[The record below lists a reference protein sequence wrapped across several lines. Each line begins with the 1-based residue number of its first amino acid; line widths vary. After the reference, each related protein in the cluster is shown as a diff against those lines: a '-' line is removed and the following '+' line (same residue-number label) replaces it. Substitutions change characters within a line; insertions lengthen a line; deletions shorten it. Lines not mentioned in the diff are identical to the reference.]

1 MNLGQQTEQLMSP
14 QPINISMRSKKQHIR
29 LWFECLQLCHLDPQY
44 SENLKRSQSFYEE
57 WGDVR
62 NIKFDDWW
70 KDHKY
75 LFDEVMV
82 KEVSKVTHSPNT
94 ITLSIPLNENVST
107 IIKDVKMIVEQKQSV
122 RLDELG
128 EDQNNRKSKSLGIGK
143 YSFTQKEIKGLFH
156 YQNLEMYKIY
166 FRLNRPPINRN
177 FLMEVRK
184 SFDGRVR
191 SQLRRTMVNLPQMSD
206 FERYKTN
213 GDFEDVIRSVRRS
226 LKGVEKTLKNV
237 SLGKFP

>member
-1 MNLGQQTEQLMSP
+1 MSP
-14 QPINISMRSKKQHIR
+14 QPITISMRSKKQHIR
-29 LWFECLQLCHLDPQY
+29 LWFECLQICYSDPQY
-44 SENLKRSQSFYEE
+44 SENLKQSKDFYEA
-57 WGDVR
+57 WGDVT

-82 KEVSKVTHSPNT
+82 KEVSKVSNSPNT
-94 ITLSIPLNENVST
+94 MTLSIPLNENVSS
-107 IIKDVKMIVEQKQSV
+107 IIKDVKRMVEQKQSA
-122 RLDELG
+122 RLIELG
-128 EDQNNRKSKSLGIGK
+128 EDQSNRKSKRLGIGK

-166 FRLNRPPINRN
+166 LRLRRPPINRN

-184 SFDGRVR
+184 SFDSRVR
-191 SQLRRTMVNLPQMSD
+191 SQLRRTMVNLPQMRD
-206 FERYKTN
+206 FERYKSN
-213 GDFEDVIRSVRRS
+213 SDFEDVIRTVRRS
-226 LKGVEKTLKNV
+226 IKGVEKTLKNV

>member
-1 MNLGQQTEQLMSP
+1 MSP

-29 LWFECLQLCHLDPQY
+29 LWFECLQICHSGPQY
-44 SENLKRSQSFYEE
+44 SENLKQSKDFYEE
-57 WGDVR
+57 WGDVT

-82 KEVSKVTHSPNT
+82 KEVSKVSKSPNT
-94 ITLSIPLNENVST
+94 MTLSIPLNENVSS
-107 IIKDVKMIVEQKQSV
+107 IIKDVKRMVEQKQSA
-122 RLDELG
+122 RLIELG
-128 EDQNNRKSKSLGIGK
+128 EDQSNRKSKRLGIGK

-166 FRLNRPPINRN
+166 LRLRRPPINRN

-184 SFDGRVR
+184 SFDSRVR
-191 SQLRRTMVNLPQMSD
+191 SQLRRTMVNLPQMRD
-206 FERYKTN
+206 FERYKSN
-213 GDFEDVIRSVRRS
+213 SDFEDVIRSVRRS
-226 LKGVEKTLKNV
+226 IKGVEKTLKNV

>member
-1 MNLGQQTEQLMSP
+1 
-14 QPINISMRSKKQHIR
+14 MRSKKQHIR
-29 LWFECLQLCHLDPQY
+29 LWFECLQICHSDLQY
-44 SENLKRSQSFYEE
+44 SENLQRSKGFYEE
-57 WGDVR
+57 WGDVTK
-62 NIKFDDWW
+62 IKFDDWW

-75 LFDEVMV
+75 LFEEVMV
-82 KEVSKVTHSPNT
+82 KEVSKVSSTPNT

-107 IIKDVKMIVEQKQSV
+107 IIKDVKRLVEQKQSD
-122 RLDELG
+122 RLVELG
-128 EDQNNRKSKSLGIGK
+128 EDQSNRKSKSLGLAK

-166 FRLNRPPINRN
+166 IRLSRPAINRN
-177 FLMEVRK
+177 FLMEIRK
-184 SFDGRVR
+184 SFDSRVR
-191 SQLRRTMVNLPQMSD
+191 SQLRRTMANLPQMTD

-226 LKGVEKTLKNV
+226 IKGVEKTLRNV

>member
-1 MNLGQQTEQLMSP
+1 MSP

-29 LWFECLQLCHLDPQY
+29 LWFECLQICHSDPQY
-44 SENLKRSQSFYEE
+44 SDNLKRSKGFYEE
-57 WGDVR
+57 WSNVT

-75 LFDEVMV
+75 LFEEVMV
-82 KEVSKVTHSPNT
+82 KEVSKVSHSPNT
-94 ITLSIPLNENVST
+94 IILSIPLNENVST
-107 IIKDVKMIVEQKQSV
+107 IIKDVKRIFEQKQSV

-166 FRLNRPPINRN
+166 LRLNRPPINRN

-184 SFDGRVR
+184 SFDSRVR

>member
-1 MNLGQQTEQLMSP
+1 MSP

-29 LWFECLQLCHLDPQY
+29 LWFECLQICHSDPQY
-44 SENLKRSQSFYEE
+44 SDNLKRSKGFYEE
-57 WGDVR
+57 WSNVT

-75 LFDEVMV
+75 LFEEVMV
-82 KEVSKVTHSPNT
+82 KEVSKVSHSPNT
-94 ITLSIPLNENVST
+94 IILSIPLNENVST
-107 IIKDVKMIVEQKQSV
+107 IIKDVKRIVEQKQSV

-128 EDQNNRKSKSLGIGK
+128 EDQNSRKSKSLGIGK

-156 YQNLEMYKIY
+156 YQNLEMYKI
-166 FRLNRPPINRN
+166 FLQLGRPPINRN
-177 FLMEVRK
+177 FLMKVRK
-184 SFDGRVR
+184 SFNARVR

-226 LKGVEKTLKNV
+226 IKGVEKTLTNV
-237 SLGKFP
+237 SKGRFP